1 MWLCRSYASC
11 SGSGILRNATGPRP
25 KKKEVLVF
33 FKNKTKLCAKKI
45 PPGKVR
51 RGGGAHVLVA
61 LLPLVN
67 STTSL
72 SESESSSTVS
82 SSLSSMA
89 NFSKPPWMGARWPS
103 RWPRSSCWFRVLLQ
117 HPPGRSKSI
126 ASRYT
131 NRPTDRLQRFQ
142 TISKVTWIRIK
153 CQNESSSFSTRSYT
167 VSFGPWWKW
176 IVLFQILPSIKPD
189 LLMVSSAIRVTVKI
203 TKIHL

>member
-25 KKKEVLVF
+25 KKKKSSF
-33 FKNKTKLCAKKI
+33 SSRIKQNCAQKKF
-45 PPGKVR
+45 PLERCG
-51 RGGGAHVLVA
+51 GGGAHVLVA

-153 CQNESSSFSTRSYT
+153 CQNETSSFSTRSYT